1 MSNIL
6 ILNIKSMRSA
16 ETLPPAKRTE
26 TCRNLFGPVDHD
38 ELKRDLSSKLREISE
53 RDQLRWNFNFGEGRP
68 LDGDLKW
75 EESRAE
81 DCPGLY
87 RESTALPKRPLVDFP
102 TTQNITQ
109 VPPKCGGPSV
119 IVLNQKNQPNKC
131 NRRKLSRK
139 TVARVQTE
147 SLADMRITGKKCS
160 FFFFF
165 LSKITFLSHI
175 CHCKEVPSI
184 NVYI

>member
-1 MSNIL
+1 MSAVLLSTIAGERL
-6 ILNIKSMRSA
+6 TRRKTAPQRSA
-16 ETLPPAKRTE
+16 EILPLTKRTE

-38 ELKRDLSSKLREISE
+38 ELKRELSSKLREISE
-53 RDQLRWNFNFGEGRP
+53 RDQLRWNFNFGEGQP

-81 DCPGLY
+81 DCPGFY
-87 RESTALPKRPLVDFP
+87 RESTALSKTPLMDFP
-102 TTQNITQ
+102 TTENITQ

-131 NRRKLSRK
+131 NRRKLSHK

-147 SLADMRITGKKCS
+147 RLADMRITDFYGKRK
-160 FFFFF
+160 
-165 LSKITFLSHI
+165 KMDRVH
-175 CHCKEVPSI
+175 KESR
-184 NVYI
+184 NME

>member
-1 MSNIL
+1 MSAAAGERL
-6 ILNIKSMRSA
+6 TRRKTAPQKSA
-16 ETLPPAKRTE
+16 EILPLLKRTE

-38 ELKRDLSSKLREISE
+38 ELKRELSSKLREISE
-53 RDQLRWNFNFGEGRP
+53 RDQLRWNFNFGEGQP

-81 DCPGLY
+81 DCPWFY
-87 RESTALPKRPLVDFP
+87 RESTALSKRPLMDFP
-102 TTQNITQ
+102 TTENITQ

-147 SLADMRITGKKCS
+147 RLADMRITDFYGKRK
-160 FFFFF
+160 
-165 LSKITFLSHI
+165 KMDRVH
-175 CHCKEVPSI
+175 KESR
-184 NVYI
+184 NME